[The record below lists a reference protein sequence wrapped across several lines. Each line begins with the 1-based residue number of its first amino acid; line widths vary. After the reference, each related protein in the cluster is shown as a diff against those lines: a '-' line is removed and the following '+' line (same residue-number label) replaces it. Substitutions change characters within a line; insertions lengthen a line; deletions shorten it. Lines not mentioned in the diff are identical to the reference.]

1 MATSILKID
10 NLSVSYGAVEAL
22 KNVSLELGE
31 GDIITVLGANG
42 AGKTTLLKSI
52 SRLQTFKSGSI
63 YLKGRDLTKY
73 MPHQLSALGISHVPE
88 GRKVFATLTVE
99 ENLNLGAY
107 GVRSLPQGKEL
118 TKTKEWIFQLFPIL
132 KQRRRQLAGT
142 LSGGEQ
148 QMLAIGR
155 GLISK
160 PQLLLLDEPSLG
172 LAPIIVQE
180 IFRVIRQIHKDEG
193 VSILLV
199 EQNARK
205 ALNVA
210 RYGYILEIGKVAIQG
225 EACDLKND
233 ERVRAAY
240 LGGARVV
247 C

>member
-1 MATSILKID
+1 MATLLATK
-10 NLSVSYGAVEAL
+10 NLVVNYGAVQAL
-22 KNVSLELGE
+22 KGIDIELGE
-31 GDIITVLGANG
+31 HDIVTVLGANG

-52 SRLQTFKSGSI
+52 SRIQTIKSGSI
-63 YLKGRDLTKY
+63 EFKGKDLATV
-73 MPHQLSALGISHVPE
+73 PAFQLAALGVSHVPE
-88 GRKVFATLTVE
+88 GRRIFATLTTE

-107 GVRSLPQGKEL
+107 GVRNLPAGKEL
-118 TKTKEWIFQLFPIL
+118 QKTKEWIFSLFPIL
-132 KQRRRQLAGT
+132 KERRKQLAGT

-160 PQLLLLDEPSLG
+160 PSVLLLDEPSLG

-180 IFRVIRQIHKDEG
+180 IFRVIRQIHEEEG

-205 ALNVA
+205 ALSVA
-210 RYGYILEIGKVAIQG
+210 RYGYILELGKVAIEG
-225 EACDLKND
+225 EACNLKDD

-240 LGGARVV
+240 LGGSKVS

>member
-1 MATSILKID
+1 MGTVLAVKDLVV
-10 NLSVSYGAVEAL
+10 NYGAVQAL
-22 KNVSLELGE
+22 KGVTLELGE
-31 GDIITVLGANG
+31 RDIVAVLGANG

-52 SRLQTFKSGSI
+52 SHIQPIRSGTILFSGKDLATVPAFRL
-63 YLKGRDLTKY
+63 
-73 MPHQLSALGISHVPE
+73 AELGIAHVPE
-88 GRKVFATLTVE
+88 GRQVFATLTTE
-99 ENLNLGAY
+99 ENLNVGAY
-107 GVRSLPQGKEL
+107 GVRNQPAGKQL
-118 TKTKEWIFQLFPIL
+118 AKTKDWVFGLFPIL
-132 KQRRRQLAGT
+132 KERRKQLAGT

-160 PQLLLLDEPSLG
+160 PRVLLLDEPSLG

-180 IFRVIRQIHKDEG
+180 IFRVIRQIHEEEG

-205 ALNVA
+205 ALGVA
-210 RYGYILEIGKVAIQG
+210 RYGYILELGKVAIEG

-240 LGGARVV
+240 LGGSKVS